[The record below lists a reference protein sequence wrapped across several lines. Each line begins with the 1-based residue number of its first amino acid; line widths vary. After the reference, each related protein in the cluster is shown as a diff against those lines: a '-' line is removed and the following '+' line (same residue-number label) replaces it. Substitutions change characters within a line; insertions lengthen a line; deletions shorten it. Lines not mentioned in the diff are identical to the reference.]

1 MNYEFEIHPRDILY
15 FRDGR
20 PLGGSSDGFGSA
32 WPHPALFHS
41 ALFGALQSRF
51 SDQIGEWESTHKHLT
66 PKEQARQARG
76 KGLQVRRNFGGL
88 KTWGPFPKNGQ
99 GIFVPTPA
107 DLLAQGGVAAPMKFS
122 ENGADNLPKPLIYP
136 VGSLSGATKEKPGEW
151 ILLTELQR
159 CLKGETEKIATVSAK
174 DLYLSEA
181 RPGIGIDPRR
191 RSTAEH
197 QFYSAEYLRLKKNV
211 SMAAFASCVAKKY
224 NGTETDVLEE
234 LFRQTNL
241 SDLLFG
247 GQRGTVQLECSRSKD
262 HLAEREPESFPGNR
276 VKWVLLSPG
285 YFIGGWLPGWVDR
298 QSGAVLLKENKETA
312 VDARL
317 VAACVPKPLT
327 VSGWNP
333 ATRAPKATRLLA
345 AAGSVYYFEC
355 KTPEDAQRLYRI
367 LHGKTKSDALG
378 EQGLGLGVCGKWNYV
393 QL

>member
-122 ENGADNLPKPLIYP
+122 ANGANNLPKPLKYP
-136 VGSLSGATKEKPGEW
+136 VGNLSGATKEKPEAW
-151 ILLTELQR
+151 ILLMELQR
-159 CLKGETEKIATVSAK
+159 YLKGETENIETVSAGK
-174 DLYLSEA
+174 LYLSEA
-181 RPGIGIDPRR
+181 RPGIGIDPGRR
-191 RSTAEH
+191 ATAEH
-197 QFYSAEYLRLKKNV
+197 QFYSAEYLRLGKGV

-234 LFRQTNL
+234 LFRQTGL
-241 SDLLFG
+241 CDLLFG
-247 GQRGTVQLECSRSKD
+247 GQRGTAQLERC
-262 HLAEREPESFPGNR
+262 REKSDLSAMDQKSFPGNR
-276 VKWVLLSPG
+276 LNSFSKIICL
-285 YFIGGWLPGWVDR
+285 
-298 QSGAVLLKENKETA
+298 
-312 VDARL
+312 
-317 VAACVPKPLT
+317 
-327 VSGWNP
+327 NP
-333 ATRAPKATRLLA
+333 WT
-345 AAGSVYYFEC
+345 
-355 KTPEDAQRLYRI
+355 
-367 LHGKTKSDALG
+367 
-378 EQGLGLGVCGKWNYV
+378 
-393 QL
+393 